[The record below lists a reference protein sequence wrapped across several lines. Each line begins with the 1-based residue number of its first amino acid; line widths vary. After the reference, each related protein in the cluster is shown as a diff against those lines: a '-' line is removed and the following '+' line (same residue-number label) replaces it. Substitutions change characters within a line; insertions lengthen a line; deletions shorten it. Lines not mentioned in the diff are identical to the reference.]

1 MFLDKAIRYTQLTM
15 EDSKNVHVLP
25 ELLISKEVLEDYC
38 GEHKLA
44 CTGEQIGRYYQA
56 YHIFCSVPAGRKC
69 ERSKDTIMKLDTA
82 FFDKL
87 SRLRLSMGQRTSMN
101 LTGNRKS
108 MQKGTS
114 MEFSDFREYMA
125 GDDIRRIDWNAYG
138 RLDRLYVKEYM
149 EEKEAVVSI
158 LLDTSASMDYGAK
171 KKGDLACTLAAALA
185 YLGLNNMD
193 RVLVYDMKNMQ
204 QPFAAGG
211 GKRALPRLVEWLSQ
225 CSFEGTANVS
235 EAVRMLPA
243 KGTGI
248 TVIISDF
255 LQEEFV
261 QDDEEAAASVEKLLR
276 FLAYRRQKS
285 VLLHILAGEERA
297 VDFSGTKNLIDMEE
311 ESTLRLTV
319 DAASIRVY
327 EKALSRFLGQFE
339 RACAKNGAFYAVC
352 DTTQDIYQLIFQDL
366 KMLYDI

>member
-1 MFLDKAIRYTQLTM
+1 
-15 EDSKNVHVLP
+15 
-25 ELLISKEVLEDYC
+25 
-38 GEHKLA
+38 
-44 CTGEQIGRYYQA
+44 
-56 YHIFCSVPAGRKC
+56 
-69 ERSKDTIMKLDTA
+69 MKLDTA

-101 LTGNRKS
+101 FTGNRKS

-158 LLDTSASMDYGAK
+158 LIDTSASMDYGAK
-171 KKGDLACTLAAALA
+171 KKGELACTLAAALA

-204 QPFAAGG
+204 QPFVAGG
-211 GKRALPRLVEWLSQ
+211 GKRALPRLVEWFSQ
-225 CSFEGTANVS
+225 CTFDGTTDISA
-235 EAVRMLPA
+235 AVRQLPA

-248 TVIISDF
+248 TVIISDY

-261 QDDEEAAASVEKLLR
+261 QDDAESTESAVTKLLR

-285 VLLHILAGEERA
+285 VLLHTLAGEELS
-297 VDFSGTKNLIDMEE
+297 VNMTGNLIGTKNFIDMED

-327 EKALSRFLGQFE
+327 EKALGEFLGQFE
-339 RACAKNGAFYAVC
+339 RVCAKNGAFYAVC
-352 DTTQDIYQLIFQDL
+352 STEQDIYQLIFEDL
-366 KMLYDI
+366 RMLYDG